1 MSKPG
6 RVRTAHFFSC
16 YDGAI
21 NIHQRNTMNAEELA
35 NVTLEHLRHI
45 RARVDKIADDVD
57 DIKLRMSN
65 LESSMASVRREVL
78 QGDETDT

>member
-1 MSKPG
+1 M
-6 RVRTAHFFSC
+6 
-16 YDGAI
+16 
-21 NIHQRNTMNAEELA
+21 NTEELA

-78 QGDETDT
+78 QGDETDIRQQITLDKLAARVDRIEHRLELVDSTH